1 MPVTVLMVAEKPMLA
16 DSIARLLSDG
26 RCSKRKGMNKIC
38 SVSEY
43 NGDFMG
49 QPAFF
54 KVTSTC
60 GHVMGVDFPEEFN
73 NWHRVQP
80 VELYNAPIE
89 KVECSKEMKM
99 NRYLASEAK
108 GVDYLVLW
116 LDCDKEGENICF
128 EVIDAV
134 HGKMKKPRNVDI
146 MSLVYRA
153 HFSAITEYDIKA
165 AMRNLGRPDQN
176 VSLSVDARR
185 ELDLRVGCS
194 FTRFQSMFFK
204 GKYAELDA
212 STVSYGPC
220 QTPTLAFCVNRH
232 DEIVNFRPEPYWVI
246 QTEFEAR
253 DGSSVKGDWARQRV
267 HDPADAQMYLNRI
280 RQAGVAAVFDIN
292 TKRSDRYPPHALNTV
307 KLMRAASTQLGL
319 SPATTMHIAESLYT
333 QGYISYPRTETSTYP
348 TNFDLRG
355 TLSRQTNDRRWG
367 DIASRVMQEGINRP
381 RGGADKGDHPPIT
394 PMRSDGGA
402 LHGDN
407 ARVYEYVVRHFIAT
421 LMRNCVYEVTTVKMN
436 CGEEEFSFQGKQL
449 IDPGFTLI
457 LSASGAEKDVWM
469 PRVERGDQMRLKSA
483 EVVDRQTIPPSY
495 LTESELISMMEQ
507 HGIGTDASI
516 PVHINTI
523 CQRNYVTV
531 ETTSRRLIPTQL
543 GVCLIHGYHAVDPEL
558 VLPTIRAD
566 LERQL
571 DMIASGQ
578 ADFMTVKNHAVDL
591 FRRKFLYFK
600 DNMPR
605 FDALFAAT
613 FRTVSVEER
622 QSTVCPK
629 CRVNSKTPGHIH
641 CQQCKDA
648 SKRGADIRSAGVV
661 TRGSRGGRGRGTAR
675 GASTRGG
682 PSLRATRGARLRGAV
697 ATRGTRSTR
706 GRGSTARGAS
716 SGGGGGESNANLMPL
731 GTPGGRGSSLPP
743 IRGARGSPAG
753 PPPPRGRG
761 MPPRGGGSNAFV
773 APPPLPMPPP
783 IRPPVQ
789 QQQQQR
795 YQQQSNM
802 SPPPLPMPPPIRPPA
817 QQQQSRMPPPPLPM
831 PPPLPHQRYHPPS
844 APSTST
850 SIPPQAARHSA
861 PWPTEASPPKRVKQE
876 PQGSLHWPP
885 NYAQPSAAAPGT
897 WQPNDGPS
905 QTWQPSAHQP
915 PRPTHNGAMKREEID
930 FTADVEVSTAQPKR
944 ESWIPSDEFS

>member
-16 DSIARLLSDG
+16 DSIARILSDG
-26 RCSKRKGMNKIC
+26 RCSKRKGLNKIC

-73 NWHRVQP
+73 NWHRVAP
-80 VELYNAPIE
+80 LELYSAPIE
-89 KVECSKEMKM
+89 KIECSKEMMM
-99 NRYLASEAK
+99 NRYLASEAR

-128 EVIDAV
+128 EVMDAV
-134 HGKMKKPRNVDI
+134 QGKMKKPRNVDF

-153 HFSAITEYDIKA
+153 HFSAITDYDIKA

-194 FTRFQSMFFK
+194 FTRFQTKFFK

-246 QTEFEAR
+246 QTTFEAR
-253 DGSSVKGDWARQRV
+253 DGSAVKGDWARQRV
-267 HDPADAQMYLNRI
+267 HDPAEAQMYLERV
-280 RQAGVAAVFDIN
+280 RQVGGATVTDIN
-292 TKRSDRYPPHALNTV
+292 TKRSERDRPPALNTV

-319 SPATTMHIAESLYT
+319 APATTMHVAESLYT

-355 TLSRQTNDRRWG
+355 TLSKQMNDRRWG

-381 RGGADKGDHPPIT
+381 RGGVDKGDHPPIT

-421 LMRNCVYEVTTVKMN
+421 LMRNCVYEVTTVKMR

-449 IDPGFTLI
+449 IDPGFTVI
-457 LSASGAEKDVWM
+457 LNASGAEKDVWM
-469 PRVERGDQMRLKSA
+469 PRVERGEQMRLRSA
-483 EVVDRQTIPPSY
+483 EVVDRQTLPPSY
-495 LTESELISMMEQ
+495 LTESELISMMEH

-523 CQRNYVTV
+523 CQRNYVKVDTA
-531 ETTSRRLIPTQL
+531 SRRLVPTQL

-591 FRRKFLYFK
+591 FRRKFVYFNE
-600 DNMPR
+600 NMPR

-613 FRTVSVEER
+613 FRAVSMEER

-629 CRVNSKTPGHIH
+629 CRVNSKTPGHLH
-641 CQQCKDA
+641 CQMCKDA
-648 SKRGADIRSAGVV
+648 SRRGADIRAAGVV
-661 TRGSRGGRGRGTAR
+661 TRGSRGGRGGRG
-675 GASTRGG
+675 GATTRGG
-682 PSLRATRGARLRGAV
+682 PAMRATRGSGVRGATSFRG
-697 ATRGTRSTR
+697 TRGTRGRGRGATSRGSSDAGGPNANLQPLGQRGGGAPRGR
-706 GRGSTARGAS
+706 GRGSAVA
-716 SGGGGGESNANLMPL
+716 AP
-731 GTPGGRGSSLPP
+731 SSLPP
-743 IRGARGSPAG
+743 PPLPM
-753 PPPPRGRG
+753 PPPI
-761 MPPRGGGSNAFV
+761 RGGGATRDLP
-773 APPPLPMPPP
+773 PPPLPMPPP
-783 IRPPVQ
+783 IRPPMQHQ
-789 QQQQQR
+789 QQQQQER
-795 YQQQSNM
+795 QQHY
-802 SPPPLPMPPPIRPPA
+802 
-817 QQQQSRMPPPPLPM
+817 MPPPPLPM
-831 PPPLPHQRYHPPS
+831 PPPLPHSFPPPPPHPSYHHKQNTGPP
-844 APSTST
+844 APYG
-850 SIPPQAARHSA
+850 PPPPRPPPPPRATPQPPPTRHAA
-861 PWPTEASPPKRVKQE
+861 PWPTDASPPKRPKQE
-876 PQGSLHWPP
+876 SQS
-885 NYAQPSAAAPGT
+885 S
-897 WQPNDGPS
+897 WQPIGS
-905 QTWQPSAHQP
+905 WQQP
-915 PRPTHNGAMKREEID
+915 RAGQNG
-930 FTADVEVSTAQPKR
+930 
-944 ESWIPSDEFS
+944 

>member
-43 NGDFMG
+43 HGDFMG

-60 GHVMGVDFPEEFN
+60 GHVMGVDFPEEYN
-73 NWHRVQP
+73 NWHRVAP

-134 HGKMKKPRNVDI
+134 QGKMKKPRNVDF

-153 HFSAITEYDIKA
+153 HFSAITEFDIKA

-194 FTRFQSMFFK
+194 FTRFQTKFFK

-246 QTEFEAR
+246 QTVFEAR
-253 DGSSVKGDWARQRV
+253 DGSAVKGDWARGRV
-267 HDPADAQMYLNRI
+267 HDPAEAHMYLERI
-280 RQAGVAAVFDIN
+280 RQAGGATVFDIN
-292 TKRSDRYPPHALNTV
+292 TKRSERDRPHALNTV
-307 KLMRAASTQLGL
+307 KLMRAASTTLGL
-319 SPATTMHIAESLYT
+319 APATTMHVAESLYT

-367 DIASRVMQEGINRP
+367 DIASRVLQEGINRP
-381 RGGADKGDHPPIT
+381 RGGVDKGDHPPIT
-394 PMRSDGGA
+394 PMRSDGGG

-407 ARVYEYVVRHFIAT
+407 LRVYEYVVRHFIAT
-421 LMRNCVYEVTTVKMN
+421 LMRNCVYEVTTVKMR

-449 IDPGFTLI
+449 IDPGFTAI
-457 LSASGAEKDVWM
+457 LNASGAEKDVWM
-469 PRVERGDQMRLKSA
+469 PRVERGEPMRLRSA
-483 EVVDRQTIPPSY
+483 EVVDRQTLPPSY
-495 LTESELISMMEQ
+495 LTESELISMMEH

-523 CQRNYVTV
+523 CQRNYVKVDTA
-531 ETTSRRLIPTQL
+531 SRRLVPTQL

-578 ADFMTVKNHAVDL
+578 ADFMTVKNQAVDL
-591 FRRKFLYFK
+591 FRRKFVYFN
-600 DNMPR
+600 DRMPT
-605 FDALFAAT
+605 FDALFSAT
-613 FRTVSVEER
+613 FRTVSIEER
-622 QSTVCPK
+622 QSTVCGK
-629 CRVNSKTPGHIH
+629 CRVNSKTPGHLH
-641 CQQCKDA
+641 CQQCKEA
-648 SKRGADIRSAGVV
+648 NKRGSDIRSVGVV
-661 TRGSRGGRGRGTAR
+661 TRGSRGGRGRGAT
-675 GASTRGG
+675 TRGG
-682 PSLRATRGARLRGAV
+682 TALRATRGAGVRGAM
-697 ATRGTRSTR
+697 AARGTRGTR
-706 GRGSTARGAS
+706 GRGSSSVRGES
-716 SGGGGGESNANLMPL
+716 IGDGGGGANANLLPL
-731 GTPGGRGSSLPP
+731 G
-743 IRGARGSPAG
+743 
-753 PPPPRGRG
+753 
-761 MPPRGGGSNAFV
+761 PRGGGVTRGRGRGRGAAAAASPPLP
-773 APPPLPMPPP
+773 PPPLPMPPP
-783 IRPPVQ
+783 IRPPMQ
-789 QQQQQR
+789 QHPLRPPPPLPLPPTYHYHPQPPPPPPPPPPQR
-795 YQQQSNM
+795 PPFQSPP
-802 SPPPLPMPPPIRPPA
+802 SHPPSTSRATPPLPMPPTIHH
-817 QQQQSRMPPPPLPM
+817 QQQQPRPHPPTRAAVAPPPP
-831 PPPLPHQRYHPPS
+831 
-844 APSTST
+844 
-850 SIPPQAARHSA
+850 RHVA
-861 PWPTEASPPKRVKQE
+861 PWPTEASPPKRIKQE
-876 PQGSLHWPP
+876 
-885 NYAQPSAAAPGT
+885 
-897 WQPNDGPS
+897 
-905 QTWQPSAHQP
+905 
-915 PRPTHNGAMKREEID
+915 
-930 FTADVEVSTAQPKR
+930 
-944 ESWIPSDEFS
+944 